1 MVKILRKNKKGA
13 NEEVF
18 AGGRIIV
25 TPFSK
30 LKKGDYQQFEKD
42 DLFFLNYDGRI
53 IVNSEEEANV
63 PIVSLLK
70 TLVQYPKK
78 TLKQWEKEQ
87 KRRYPD
93 IKNVEDSAV
102 LKGND
107 EEFMKVLSGFLV
119 PLEIRSREMQKEY
132 YGIL

>member
-53 IVNSEEEANV
+53 IVNSEEEANI

>member
-53 IVNSEEEANV
+53 IVNSEEEANI

-87 KRRYPD
+87 KKRYPD
-93 IKNVEDSAV
+93 IKKIEDLAV
-102 LKGND
+102 LKGNN
-107 EEFMKVLSGFLV
+107 EAFMKALSGFLV
-119 PLEIRSREMQKEY
+119 PLEVKSREMQKEY